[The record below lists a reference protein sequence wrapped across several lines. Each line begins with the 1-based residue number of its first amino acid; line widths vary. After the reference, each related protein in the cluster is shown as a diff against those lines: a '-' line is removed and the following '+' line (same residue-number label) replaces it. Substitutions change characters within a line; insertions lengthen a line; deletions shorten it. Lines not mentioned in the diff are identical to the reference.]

1 MGGGKSMA
9 RPDSWRA
16 KPSGGGFVVETLFDL
31 IDEAASLYWRN
42 RVQKARREAGLTE
55 RGCEV
60 EL

>member
-16 KPSGGGFVVETLFDL
+16 KPKGGGFVVESIYDL
-31 IDEAASLYWRN
+31 IDEAVSKYWAA
-42 RVQKARREAGLTE
+42 RVQNAREAAGMTE